1 MFMAMKKFLGE
12 ALLTLMIC
20 AAIAA
25 GIAALWDWRFC
36 KGLFWLVFSGVFLV
50 LCALMR
56 AGLTHGFWA
65 LWDILRCR
73 AVSQDLQYL
82 GSVERKLF
90 LPGLLH
96 LKKLTPGAC
105 YRILSFARDADAH
118 PLRLFCTGDQ
128 VLRSGAEVGVTYGM
142 SSRVVIHIR
151 GSVGGENPVKYSRK
165 KARACAS
172 VGGVHYRQLDK
183 KQ

>member
-1 MFMAMKKFLGE
+1 MAMKKFLGE

-82 GSVERKLF
+82 GSVERFRALQSRNIY
-90 LPGLLH
+90 G
-96 LKKLTPGAC
+96 C
-105 YRILSFARDADAH
+105 RRICSTWALWSASSSCPA
-118 PLRLFCTGDQ
+118 FC
-128 VLRSGAEVGVTYGM
+128 
-142 SSRVVIHIR
+142 I
-151 GSVGGENPVKYSRK
+151 
-165 KARACAS
+165 
-172 VGGVHYRQLDK
+172 
-183 KQ
+183 